1 MNVSRQ
7 LTTFPIDFILSN
19 LLYKKYSLMFPKC
32 WEMILKA
39 ELDMS

>member
-7 LTTFPIDFILSN
+7 LTTFPTVILSN